1 MFKTK
6 EELIQDIEIYMDKP
20 DTATCVIFYND
31 GVKEAF
37 ESFAERVEFYKKYH
51 NHRDKFNKD
60 YPDKWNIK
68 IEFNWWL
75 FDYCF
80 GGIE

>member
-1 MFKTK
+1 MNEPLRGKVDKSWIDGENYK
-6 EELIQDIEIYMDKP
+6 ELFWKDD
-20 DTATCVIFYND
+20 
-31 GVKEAF
+31 VKSA
-37 ESFAERVEFYKKYH
+37 VEFYKKYH

-75 FDYCF
+75 FNYCF
-80 GGIE
+80 GDVTE